1 MWLRCHKITDFISDI
16 GAVMF
21 TDGEICQL
29 SKLNDPSWGVD
40 SVVNIYCRK
49 VSKKL
54 ADPLPGV
61 GGLRRDFLFAS

>member
-1 MWLRCHKITDFISDI
+1 M
-16 GAVMF
+16 MF